1 MLQVDQKAQ
10 FWAFILSHTQVS
22 NGRLNDPPHPMAH
35 HGTFKNW
42 WKRELRALPAVTWRI
57 KPTKS
62 SKFSMPYVCV
72 SDSGGCLQQRDFGY
86 PICRQVHI
94 VVTVIGDF
102 PFYLFNIRFYLL
114 LVLNSQW
121 PSQLVLVI
129 WKAFRRK
136 LKQHHISSIKI
147 YQGGRFSHVLPSI
160 SCRLHVTFSCLG
172 MLRLFYYVT
181 I

>member
-1 MLQVDQKAQ
+1 LQVDQKAQ

-42 WKRELRALPAVTWRI
+42 WKRKLRTLPAVTWRI
-57 KPTKS
+57 KPAKS
-62 SKFSMPYVCV
+62 SKFSIPYVCV
-72 SDSGGCLQQRDFGY
+72 GQWGVSSTTGFWIPYLQANSYCCD
-86 PICRQVHI
+86 
-94 VVTVIGDF
+94 GDF
-102 PFYLFNIRFYLL
+102 PFYFFNIRFYLL

-136 LKQHHISSIKI
+136 LIHNII
-147 YQGGRFSHVLPSI
+147 FPPSR
-160 SCRLHVTFSCLG
+160 STKGEGFHMSYLQSPAGC
-172 MLRLFYYVT
+172 MLLLVA
-181 I
+181 